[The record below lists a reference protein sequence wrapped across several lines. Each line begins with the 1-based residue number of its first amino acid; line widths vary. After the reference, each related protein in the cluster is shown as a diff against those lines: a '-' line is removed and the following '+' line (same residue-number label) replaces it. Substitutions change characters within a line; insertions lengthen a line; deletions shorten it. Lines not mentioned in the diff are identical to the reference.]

1 MSRKESTN
9 REIERKFLVRKLPDD
24 LASYPS
30 NEISQ
35 GYLVSLDDGLQ
46 VRLRK
51 SGEQY
56 TLTFKR
62 GAGNVREEREIELG
76 ADQFDALWPATEG
89 KRLVKT
95 RYEIPLG
102 DLVVEI
108 DVYHGRHEG
117 LVVAEVEFDEEGAA
131 KNFRPPEWLGDDVTG
146 DPRYSNQLL
155 ASCTGLSR
163 ERPRQRR
170 NVSTPVQ
177 QKASQARP
185 TATAPITSVK

>member
-1 MSRKESTN
+1 MKEKAN
-9 REIERKFLVRKLPDD
+9 REIERKFLVRKLPDG
-24 LASYPS
+24 LTSYPH

-51 SGEQY
+51 SGERY

-62 GAGNVREEREIELG
+62 GRGNVREEREVELT
-76 ADQFDALWPATEG
+76 ATQFETLWPATEG

-102 DLVVEI
+102 ELTVEI
-108 DVYHGRHEG
+108 DVYRERHEG
-117 LVVAEVEFDEEGAA
+117 LVVAEVEFDDEDAA
-131 KNFRPPEWLGDDVTG
+131 KNFQPPDWLGNDVTG

-155 ASCTGLSR
+155 AS
-163 ERPRQRR
+163 
-170 NVSTPVQ
+170 
-177 QKASQARP
+177 
-185 TATAPITSVK
+185 

>member
-1 MSRKESTN
+1 MD
-9 REIERKFLVRKLPDD
+9 REIERKFLVRQLPPD
-24 LASYPS
+24 LTHYRSH
-30 NEISQ
+30 EITQ

-51 SGEQY
+51 SGERY
-56 TLTFKR
+56 SLTFKR

-102 DLVVEI
+102 EHVVEI
-108 DVYHGRHEG
+108 DVYHEKHEG
-117 LVVAEVEFDEEGAA
+117 LVVAEVEFDEEDAA
-131 KNFRPPEWLGDDVTG
+131 RNFQPPDWLGDDVTG

-155 ASCTGLSR
+155 AS
-163 ERPRQRR
+163 
-170 NVSTPVQ
+170 
-177 QKASQARP
+177 
-185 TATAPITSVK
+185 

>member
-1 MSRKESTN
+1 MSAGTN

-24 LASYPS
+24 LTTHPS

-51 SGEQY
+51 SGDRY
-56 TLTFKR
+56 TLTYKR
-62 GAGNVREEREIELG
+62 GAGNVREEREVELT
-76 ADQFDALWPATEG
+76 AKQFDALWPATEG

-102 DLVVEI
+102 ERTVEI
-108 DVYHGRHEG
+108 DLYHDRHEG
-117 LVVAEVEFDEEGAA
+117 LIVAEVEFGEEEAA
-131 KNFRPPEWLGDDVTG
+131 KNFQPPDWLGADVTG

-155 ASCTGLSR
+155 AS
-163 ERPRQRR
+163 
-170 NVSTPVQ
+170 
-177 QKASQARP
+177 
-185 TATAPITSVK
+185 